1 LLSCCFKIVSM
12 QMYILLYYWTNKM
25 MMMIRQ
31 LKSPR
36 KQNKTHKIVDFY
48 ADVLESPGV
57 SIVNNHLAQV
67 DG

>member
-1 LLSCCFKIVSM
+1 MC
-12 QMYILLYYWTNKM
+12 ILLYYWTHKM

-36 KQNKTHKIVDFY
+36 KQNKARKIVDFY